1 MASEGVT
8 PSAGFLASTRGVRTM
23 VARLDE
29 VEGRLQVEARR
40 LSGDARQVMYEFW
53 LRDGEGR
60 ALADGRAVVVL
71 NTPLALDTPKES

>member
-1 MASEGVT
+1 
-8 PSAGFLASTRGVRTM
+8 
-23 VARLDE
+23 
-29 VEGRLQVEARR
+29 
-40 LSGDARQVMYEFW
+40 MYEFW